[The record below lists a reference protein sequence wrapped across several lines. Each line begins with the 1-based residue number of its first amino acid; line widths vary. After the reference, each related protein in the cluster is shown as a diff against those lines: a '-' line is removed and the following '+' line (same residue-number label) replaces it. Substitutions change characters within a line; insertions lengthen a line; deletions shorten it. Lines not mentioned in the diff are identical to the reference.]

1 MSRKKIQV
9 LRLLWV
15 KNKEVAKKEVPVHVL
30 RFFRIKL
37 FTLGAQIKYKIMQ
50 PTMHTPV
57 PLALSYICPFNSES
71 EDIKERFDNDI
82 RESITDVQ

>member
-1 MSRKKIQV
+1 MGKEQRGCQEKKTCITILQ
-9 LRLLWV
+9 
-15 KNKEVAKKEVPVHVL
+15 AG
-30 RFFRIKL
+30 FFYDSSS
-37 FTLGAQIKYKIMQ
+37 LGAQIKYKIMQ

-82 RESITDVQ
+82 RKAITDVQQS